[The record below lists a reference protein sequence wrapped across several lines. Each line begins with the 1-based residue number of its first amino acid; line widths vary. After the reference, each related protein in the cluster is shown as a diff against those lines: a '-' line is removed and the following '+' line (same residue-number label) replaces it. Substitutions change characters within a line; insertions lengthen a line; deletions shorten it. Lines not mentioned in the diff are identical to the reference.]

1 MFGGVQLHIIIM
13 GTIMLFNRLGLV
25 CVLRSTALLGVT
37 LVHVGL
43 RTVVANV
50 GVLVMAHLV
59 AVTLGNLAGLI
70 PRELPR
76 KALNQAFAHNWEAG
90 KLPNRHHSRLI
101 SQIQGAL

>member
-1 MFGGVQLHIIIM
+1 MFLGVQLHIIIM

-43 RTVVANV
+43 CTVVANV
-50 GVLVMAHLV
+50 GVLVMAQIV

-70 PRELPR
+70 PQELPR
-76 KALNQAFAHNWEAG
+76 KALNQAFANNWEAC
-90 KLPNRHHSRLI
+90 SC
-101 SQIQGAL
+101 QIGVTAGS

>member
-1 MFGGVQLHIIIM
+1 MFLGVQLHIIIM

-50 GVLVMAHLV
+50 SVLVMAHLV
-59 AVTLGNLAGLI
+59 AVTLGNSATCNS
-70 PRELPR
+70 P
-76 KALNQAFAHNWEAG
+76 
-90 KLPNRHHSRLI
+90 
-101 SQIQGAL
+101 